1 MLRERDDNDEGYDCL
16 RWLGL
21 GGNLVT
27 TTILFTTI
35 NAQEKAVLKTE
46 VTVVSVVWWL
56 WW

>member
-1 MLRERDDNDEGYDCL
+1 M
-16 RWLGL
+16 GL

-46 VTVVSVVWWL
+46 VTVVSVVALVVEKTVQAVW
-56 WW
+56 